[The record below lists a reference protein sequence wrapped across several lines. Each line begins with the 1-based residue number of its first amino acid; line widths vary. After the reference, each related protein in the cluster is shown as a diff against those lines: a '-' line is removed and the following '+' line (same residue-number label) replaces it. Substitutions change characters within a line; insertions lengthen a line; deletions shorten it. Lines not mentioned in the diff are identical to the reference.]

1 MTSLARAGLLICC
14 LLGTAHAP
22 AGAAPVLTA
31 ADILAREKAADKA
44 ALPGSE
50 VEDWAVS
57 RMGLSG
63 TEHVIRRGED
73 ESTTLIEGPFTT
85 RSGKLAGQAW
95 HQNENG
101 YTILDIAEPSQ
112 TAHAVSQTLRLLA
125 APANRY
131 VVTQVMSNGLL
142 ERTTYD
148 ATDFV
153 PVHREFERSHH
164 VFRLDYSIFAPDRAG
179 GAKPGS
185 NAARTIAATLMRP
198 GSPATKSTS
207 RSTTLCWRFPPT
219 AGRSSSFPP
228 GKTRFACRRP
238 STTGASTSPSTSTVT
253 R

>member
-1 MTSLARAGLLICC
+1 MTSTARACLLICC
-14 LLGTAHAP
+14 LLGAASGR
-22 AGAAPVLTA
+22 AGATPLTA

-63 TEHVIRRGED
+63 TEHVARRGDD
-73 ESTTLIEGPFTT
+73 ESTSLVEGPFTT
-85 RSGKLAGQAW
+85 RSGKLAGKAW

-112 TAHAVSQTLRLLA
+112 AAHAVSQTLRQLP

-131 VVTQVMSNGLL
+131 VVTQVMSTGLV

-164 VFRLDYSIFAPDRAG
+164 IFRLDYSDFRVGPRGRRKAWLERGADDRGNTYEARLT
-179 GAKPGS
+179 S
-185 NAARTIAATLMRP
+185 DQVNVTLDDAALAIPADRRVSRRARR
-198 GSPATKSTS
+198 GSPAGD
-207 RSTTLCWRFPPT
+207 
-219 AGRSSSFPP
+219 GR
-228 GKTRFACRRP
+228 
-238 STTGASTSPSTSTVT
+238 
-253 R
+253 